1 MGTDG
6 RRPVTRGSQA
16 LLAACAVLA
25 WSTATGAL
33 GADRRELRRRALT
46 IDDATLTS
54 VPEIHVAGGTPTIL
68 TFEVPV
74 KEGGAVLADVRGV
87 FYPPTQT
94 DRTVMLVPKADL
106 VRPEPLNVSLADGTV
121 LTFKLVTITAEA
133 DVQVDVAVALRE
145 RARPDSAAG
154 LRMMNEQ
161 LRSELDECR
170 DGAANAGASKLAAL
184 LLAQSLEQPQTFER
198 RPLHVGD
205 KQSRLLVQGRWVY
218 RLLGLTYMVFTVEN
232 RDPQRSWVL
241 DHVEVRLTG
250 GGDAVDLKVVAA
262 QGELPILP
270 PGTAERVVIA
280 FQTPPMSATQRLKV
294 SFHEKDGPRL
304 VALEGVSP

>member
-1 MGTDG
+1 MRTDG

-33 GADRRELRRRALT
+33 GADRRELRRRTLT

-54 VPEIHVAGGTPTIL
+54 VPEIHGAGGTPTIL
-68 TFEVPV
+68 TFEIPV
-74 KEGGAVLADVRGV
+74 REGGAVLADVRGV

-106 VRPEPLNVSLADGTV
+106 ARPEPLNVSLADGTV
-121 LTFKLVTITAEA
+121 LTFKLVTVPAEA

-184 LLAQSLEQPQTFER
+184 LLAQSLKQPQTFER

-241 DHVEVRLTG
+241 DRVEVRLTG

>member
-1 MGTDG
+1 MRTN
-6 RRPVTRGSQA
+6 RRSV
-16 LLAACAVLA
+16 LAACAALA
-25 WSTATGAL
+25 WCVAGEAR
-33 GADRRELRRRALT
+33 GADKRELRRRALT
-46 IDDATLTS
+46 IDDASLTS
-54 VPEIHVAGGTPTIL
+54 VPEIRVAGGTPTIL

-94 DRTVMLVPKADL
+94 DRTVMLVPKVDL
-106 VRPEPLNVSLADGTV
+106 ERPQPLNVSLADGTV
-121 LTFKLVTITAEA
+121 LTFKLVTVPNEA

-170 DGAANAGASKLAAL
+170 DGSANAGATKLAAL
-184 LLAQSLEQPQTFER
+184 LLAQSLDRPQNFER
-198 RPLHVGD
+198 RPLRAGD
-205 KQSRLLVQGRWVY
+205 KQNRLLVEGRWVY
-218 RLLGLTYMVFTVEN
+218 RMLGLTYMIFTVEN

-241 DHVEVRLTG
+241 DRAEVRLTG
-250 GGDAVDLKVVAA
+250 GGDAVEVKVVAA
-262 QGELPILP
+262 QAELPILP
-270 PGTAERVVIA
+270 PGTAERVVVA
-280 FQTPPMSATQRLKV
+280 FETPPMSASQRFKV

-304 VALEGVSP
+304 VALEGLSP